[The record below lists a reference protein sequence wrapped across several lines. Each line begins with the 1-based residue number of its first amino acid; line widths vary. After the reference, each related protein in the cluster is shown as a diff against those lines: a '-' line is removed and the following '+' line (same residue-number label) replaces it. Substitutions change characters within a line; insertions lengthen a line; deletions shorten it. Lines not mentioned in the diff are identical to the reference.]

1 MSDSKP
7 KTKLLKKTVDFLL
20 KCLQYIFDTG
30 AVISLIGIAVVIL
43 YQIFARYAL
52 PKSPVWTEEL
62 ARYLF
67 IYSVILASGAV
78 IVKER
83 HVRLELFQHHFNK
96 AGTLAYGIFCH
107 LLVAAFCLVL
117 LQYAWQYTAIGDRK
131 TSPAM
136 GIRMSWVFASTFIFF
151 ALVSLTSL
159 LLVAKDLLCF
169 FEKKEA

>member
-7 KTKLLKKTVDFLL
+7 KTKLLKKTVDFTL
-20 KCLQYIFDTG
+20 KCLQIIFDAG
-30 AVISLIGIAVVIL
+30 AVISLIGIAAVIL

-78 IVKER
+78 IVKQR
-83 HVRLELFQHHFNK
+83 HVRLEIFQHRLNK
-96 AGTLAYGIFCH
+96 AWTLAYSILCH
-107 LLVAAFCLVL
+107 LLIAAFCLIL
-117 LQYAWQYTAIGDRK
+117 LPYAWQYTVIGDRK
-131 TSPAM
+131 TSPTM
-136 GIRMSWVFASTFIFF
+136 GFRMNWVFASTFIFF
-151 ALVSLTSL
+151 VLVSLTSL

-169 FEKKEA
+169 LEKKED